1 MSERAGGR
9 SDAPKPSYRFGA
21 AGVVIDRL
29 AKCLS
34 HSKNKQVCIRFP
46 VAVQTVV
53 EYIYYRI
60 LIFDNGFDRLICLTL
75 TRARYS
81 IEVPGCT
88 NL

>member
-34 HSKNKQVCIRFP
+34 HSKNKQVCIRYS
-46 VAVQTVV
+46 VAVQTVA
-53 EYIYYRI
+53 YI
-60 LIFDNGFDRLICLTL
+60 
-75 TRARYS
+75 
-81 IEVPGCT
+81 
-88 NL
+88 

>member
-34 HSKNKQVCIRFP
+34 HSKNKQVCIRYS
-46 VAVQTVV
+46 VAVQTVA
-53 EYIYYRI
+53 YDTR
-60 LIFDNGFDRLICLTL
+60 FTL
-75 TRARYS
+75 TGVGT
-81 IEVPGCT
+81 VPGCT
-88 NL
+88 RLYYNNL